1 MRRKGYVPEGLWTH
15 LAAMGHYR
23 KLKAWE
29 HATKLALE
37 SSRAARRFPDYE
49 QQVLADQLRRACYS
63 IPLNV
68 AEGATRKGAKEFR
81 RYLDVAKASLAELE
95 TIVDLSHDLGY
106 IDNPTHARLTALAA
120 ETGKTLYGLLRKI
133 TEAATRS

>member
-1 MRRKGYVPEGLWTH
+1 
-15 LAAMGHYR
+15 MGHYR

-29 HATKLALE
+29 HAQQLALE

-68 AEGATRKGAKEFR
+68 AEGATRKGSREFR

-95 TIVDLSHDLGY
+95 TIVDLAHDLGY
-106 IDNPTHARLTALAA
+106 LDNPTHAKLTALAT

-133 TEAATRS
+133 SDSVSKS